1 MYYAK
6 LKNTVSKGT
15 YILYDSFTWVSRRGK
30 TEDRPVVSRG
40 SQGLRCGE
48 RLMMKAHGKIWG
60 VMDLFYIL
68 TVVVTA

>member
-30 TEDRPVVSRG
+30 TMGQKTDQLYPGAARG
-40 SQGLRCGE
+40 
-48 RLMMKAHGKIWG
+48 
-60 VMDLFYIL
+60 
-68 TVVVTA
+68 